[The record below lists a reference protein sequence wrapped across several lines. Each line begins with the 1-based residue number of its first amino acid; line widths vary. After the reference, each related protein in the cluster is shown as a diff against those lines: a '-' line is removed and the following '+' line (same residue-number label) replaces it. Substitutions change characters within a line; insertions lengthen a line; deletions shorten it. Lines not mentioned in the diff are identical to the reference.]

1 MIIFTDI
8 GVRDQ
13 KSLETTG
20 LVQRYLKWDPGK
32 YPGTHWIGGLV
43 GFRAGLDTEATG
55 TISTGDRTPAI
66 QFVVRH
72 YTDWA
77 TPARGCTSR
86 EKSFFFIDSA
96 ISVSCPSSHFT
107 EFVWIKR
114 SNPNAVTWLC
124 HVNSADNLWHFY
136 SMYVDEHKYIS
147 FI

>member
-20 LVQRYLKWDPGK
+20 LVQLYLKWDPGK
-32 YPGTHWIGGLV
+32 DPGTHWIGGLV
-43 GFRAGLDTEATG
+43 GFRAGLDTETTG

-86 EKSFFFIDSA
+86 EKYFFLLIVQSRSLALLVTLLSSYGSKDQNQTQWLDCAMWTQLITFDTFIQ
-96 ISVSCPSSHFT
+96 
-107 EFVWIKR
+107 R
-114 SNPNAVTWLC
+114 
-124 HVNSADNLWHFY
+124 
-136 SMYVDEHKYIS
+136 M
-147 FI
+147 